1 MAINERIPR
10 PVLEAARRGV
20 ARMVLQTML
29 RVEVRCSDPAER
41 WRVLRRVL
49 GMMVR
54 GEL

>member
-1 MAINERIPR
+1 MNDLIPT

-29 RVEVRCSDPAER
+29 MVEVRTPDPAER
-41 WRVLRRVL
+41 WRCLRRVL

-54 GEL
+54 GEV